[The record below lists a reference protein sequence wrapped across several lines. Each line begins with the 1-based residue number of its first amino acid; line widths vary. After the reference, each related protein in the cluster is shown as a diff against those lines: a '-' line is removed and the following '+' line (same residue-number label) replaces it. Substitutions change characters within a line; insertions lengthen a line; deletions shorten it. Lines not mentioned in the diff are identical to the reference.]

1 MTAHATPWRF
11 DGDEALDL
19 CHRETLRMLAALE
32 ALADRLAHAAPEPR
46 DRAQAGEIERH
57 FSRTVAEHHADEE
70 RHVFPGLEAAGDP
83 DVARVVAMLRQDHA
97 WMEADWRELQPMV
110 DAVACGQAWVDAD
123 LLRAEAEVFCALSR
137 EHIRLEETLI
147 YPEFRRRL
155 SDAER
160 ARMNDE
166 MQRRRQETGRRG
178 GRTRAAAR

>member
-1 MTAHATPWRF
+1 MIAQAVPWRF

-19 CHRETLRMLAALE
+19 CHRETLRMLSALE
-32 ALADRLAHAAPEPR
+32 ALAERLARAAPEPR

-83 DVARVVAMLRQDHA
+83 DLVQVVAMLRQDHA

-123 LLRAEAEVFCALSR
+123 LLRAGAEVFCALAR

-155 SDAER
+155 SQGER
-160 ARMNDE
+160 VRMNEE
-166 MQRRRQETGRRG
+166 MQRRRQDAGHRRD
-178 GRTRAAAR
+178 RPRAPAR